1 VTTNYSWTFEPIV
14 LIGIAVA
21 LGVYI
26 RRWRRVHAEHGA
38 RGASVW
44 HLLAFLGGL
53 TAVFIALISPV
64 DILGEQLASMHMV
77 QHILLLDIVPI
88 LCILGL
94 TKILLRP
101 ATRHLSTVE
110 RQAGWLAHPAFAV
123 IAYVGLMWLWH
134 VPALYDAALR
144 TPVVHVLE
152 HTCFLAAG
160 GLYWWFLLSPIR
172 SRSRLD
178 GMGPVLYMVSTK
190 LGVGLLGIFLAFV
203 PTVLYLY
210 GQEPEH
216 WGLTHINDQQLAGVL
231 MALEQSIV
239 MGVALAVLFVR
250 ALAEDEDKALRSE
263 RYGTEQDGPSVQDD
277 EAGRYPDAPVPGAP
291 DVR

>member
-21 LGVYI
+21 LGVYV
-26 RRWRRVHAEHGA
+26 RRWHRVHAEHGA

-44 HLLAFLGGL
+44 RLLAFLGGL
-53 TAVFIALISPV
+53 TAVAIALISPV
-64 DILGEQLASMHMV
+64 DILGEQLATMHMV
-77 QHILLLDIVPI
+77 QHILLLDIVPV

-101 ATRHLSTVE
+101 ATRHLSRIE

-123 IAYVGLMWLWH
+123 VAYIGLMWLWH

-144 TPVVHVLE
+144 TPAIHVLE
-152 HTCFLAAG
+152 HTCFVVAG
-160 GLYWWFLLSPIR
+160 GLYWWHLISPIR
-172 SRSRLD
+172 SRARLG

-210 GQEPEH
+210 GQEPEQ
-216 WGLTHINDQQLAGVL
+216 WGLTHLDDQHLAGVV

-250 ALAEDEDKALRSE
+250 MLSEDEERTRRSE
-263 RYGTEQDGPSVQDD
+263 RYESHDGAAGDHDAGEGPTPTR
-277 EAGRYPDAPVPGAP
+277 AGRRPA
-291 DVR
+291 RR